1 VKVTER
7 NHWKFPPTQDIKCAQ
22 PDTGTKTKR
31 GKKAADEWLTMDA
44 KKHVWIVT
52 LSLLCVLCAAVVVIA
67 AQNAPQNPPQENS
80 AAPPADAQDPRYRL
94 NVNVELVNVVATV
107 LDDQGKYMDG
117 LRLEDFQVFEDGE
130 EQKISFF
137 SHDLRVP
144 ISVGVLVDSS
154 GSMRHKLQQALS
166 TVREIALAL
175 SPQDEMFI
183 VSFNSDV
190 EVRRHFTTNMQDI
203 QRSLRDI
210 KAGGETAAYDAI
222 QVAMDEMKTA
232 KHNKKIL
239 LLVTDGFDTK
249 SHISSMQVEDILK
262 RSEVLVYAIGID
274 DDDEDPLVLRRTR
287 YHIYHYMLGRL
298 TSVSG
303 GRAFRLFTGRNYALN
318 SLAQVLLEE
327 LHQQYT
333 LSYYPTSLP
342 DKNVWRQVD
351 VKVRKPGSQI
361 RHRMGYYVNEAKSK
375 SSN

>member
-1 VKVTER
+1 MNAR
-7 NHWKFPPTQDIKCAQ
+7 Q
-22 PDTGTKTKR
+22 
-31 GKKAADEWLTMDA
+31 
-44 KKHVWIVT
+44 HVWIA
-52 LSLLCVLCAAVVVIA
+52 SFAFICVLCAGAVRIA
-67 AQNAPQNPPQENS
+67 AQEPPQQNAPETP
-80 AAPPADAQDPRYRL
+80 PPADQAAPTDPQDPRYRL
-94 NVNVELVNVVATV
+94 NVNVELVNVTATV
-107 LDDQGKYMDG
+107 LDDQGKYIDG
-117 LRLEDFQVFEDGE
+117 LKLENFKVFEDGE

-144 ISVGVLVDSS
+144 ISVGVLIDSS
-154 GSMRHKLQQALS
+154 GSMRHKLQQALQ

-175 SPQDEMFI
+175 SPQDEMF
-183 VSFNSDV
+183 VVQFASDV
-190 EVRRHFTTNMQDI
+190 EMRRHFTSNMQDV
-203 QRSLRDI
+203 QKSLRDI

-222 QVAMDEMKTA
+222 QVGMDEMKTA
-232 KHNKKIL
+232 KNNKKIL

-249 SHISSMQVEDILK
+249 SHINSAQVEDILK

-274 DDDEDPLVLRRTR
+274 DDDDDPLVLRRTR

-333 LSYYPTSLP
+333 LSYYPSSLP
-342 DKNVWRQVD
+342 DKNAWRQVD
-351 VKVRKPGSQI
+351 VKVNKPGSQI
-361 RHRMGYYVNEAKSK
+361 RHRTGYYVNEAKAAQK

>member
-1 VKVTER
+1 
-7 NHWKFPPTQDIKCAQ
+7 
-22 PDTGTKTKR
+22 
-31 GKKAADEWLTMDA
+31 MS
-44 KKHVWIVT
+44 
-52 LSLLCVLCAAVVVIA
+52 SLLRPRTCLALLLLFPGAPLAAQTEVAEETFTDEIEVSLVNLEVVVTDRKGK
-67 AQNAPQNPPQENS
+67 S
-80 AAPPADAQDPRYRL
+80 
-94 NVNVELVNVVATV
+94 VSG
-107 LDDQGKYMDG
+107 LD
-117 LRLEDFQVFEDGE
+117 REDFQVFEDGS

-144 ISVGVLVDSS
+144 ISVGVLIDNS
-154 GSMRHKLQQALS
+154 GSMRHKLQQALQ

-175 SPQDEMFI
+175 SPQDEMFV

-190 EVRRHFTTNMQDI
+190 ELRRRFTTNMQEI

-210 KAGGETAAYDAI
+210 KSGGETAAYDAI
-222 QVAMDEMKTA
+222 QVAMEEMKTA
-232 KHNKKIL
+232 KHNKKIM

-249 SHISSMQVEDILK
+249 SRINSTQVEDILK

-274 DDDEDPLVLRRTR
+274 DDDDDPLALRRTR

-298 TSVSG
+298 TSISG

-318 SLAQVLLEE
+318 SLATVLLEE

-333 LSYYPTSLP
+333 LSYYPTSVP

-351 VKVRKPGSQI
+351 VKVKKSGSQI

>member
-1 VKVTER
+1 
-7 NHWKFPPTQDIKCAQ
+7 
-22 PDTGTKTKR
+22 
-31 GKKAADEWLTMDA
+31 
-44 KKHVWIVT
+44 
-52 LSLLCVLCAAVVVIA
+52 
-67 AQNAPQNPPQENS
+67 
-80 AAPPADAQDPRYRL
+80 
-94 NVNVELVNVVATV
+94 VELVNVTATV
-107 LDDQGKYMDG
+107 LDEQGKYMDG
-117 LRLEDFQVFEDGE
+117 LKLEDFKVFEDGQ

-144 ISVGVLVDSS
+144 ISVGVLIDSS
-154 GSMRHKLQQALS
+154 GSMRHKLQQALQ

-175 SPQDEMFI
+175 SPQDEMFV

-190 EVRRHFTTNMQDI
+190 DMRQRFTTNMQQV
-203 QRSLRDI
+203 QRSMRDI
-210 KAGGETAAYDAI
+210 KSGGETAAYDAVQI
-222 QVAMDEMKTA
+222 GMEEMKNA

-249 SHISSMQVEDILK
+249 SHINATQVEDILK
-262 RSEVLVYAIGID
+262 RTEVLVYAIGID

-333 LSYYPTSLP
+333 LSYYPTSVP
-342 DKNVWRQVD
+342 DKNVWHQVE
-351 VKVRKPGSQI
+351 VKVNRPGSQI
-361 RHRMGYYVNEAKSK
+361 RHRTGYYATEAKAK

>member
-1 VKVTER
+1 MNR
-7 NHWKFPPTQDIKCAQ
+7 
-22 PDTGTKTKR
+22 R
-31 GKKAADEWLTMDA
+31 
-44 KKHVWIVT
+44 KHVWIT
-52 LSLLCVLCAAVVVIA
+52 TISLFIALCAGTAVML
-67 AQNAPQNPPQENS
+67 AQDPPPPAPPSPPQENTQ
-80 AAPPADAQDPRYRL
+80 ATPPPADPSQDPRYRL

-107 LDDQGKYMDG
+107 LDEQGKYLDG

-144 ISVGVLVDSS
+144 ISVGVLIDNS
-154 GSMRHKLQQALS
+154 GSMRHKLQQALQ

-175 SPQDEMFI
+175 SPQDEMFV

-190 EVRRHFTTNMQDI
+190 DMRRRFTTNMQDV

-222 QVAMDEMKTA
+222 QAGMEEMKSA

-249 SHISSMQVEDILK
+249 SRINSNQVEDILK

-274 DDDEDPLVLRRTR
+274 DDDEDPLALRRTR

-298 TSVSG
+298 TSISG

-333 LSYYPTSLP
+333 LSYYPTSVP

-351 VKVRKPGSQI
+351 VKVRKNGSQI
-361 RHRMGYYVNEAKSK
+361 RHRMGYYVNEAKAK

>member
-1 VKVTER
+1 MNVR
-7 NHWKFPPTQDIKCAQ
+7 
-22 PDTGTKTKR
+22 
-31 GKKAADEWLTMDA
+31 
-44 KKHVWIVT
+44 KHVWIAT
-52 LSLLCVLCAAVVVIA
+52 IGLLCVVCAGAVVIA
-67 AQNAPQNPPQENS
+67 AQDPQPPVQS
-80 AAPPADAQDPRYRL
+80 ITPPSTPPANASQDDPRYRL
-94 NVNVELVNVVATV
+94 NVNVELVNVTATV
-107 LDDQGKYMDG
+107 LDDQGKYLDG
-117 LRLEDFQVFEDGE
+117 LRQDDFQVYEDGT

-144 ISVGVLVDSS
+144 ISVGVLIDSS
-154 GSMRHKLQQALS
+154 GSMRHKLQQALQ

-175 SPQDEMFI
+175 SPQDEMFV
-183 VSFNSDV
+183 VSFNNDV
-190 EVRRHFTTNMQDI
+190 EIRKRFTTNMQEI
-203 QRSLRDI
+203 QRTLRDI

-222 QVAMDEMKTA
+222 QVGMNEMKTA

-249 SHISSMQVEDILK
+249 SHIGSAQVEDILK

-274 DDDEDPLVLRRTR
+274 DDDNDPLVLRRTR

-298 TSVSG
+298 TNVSG

-333 LSYYPTSLP
+333 LGYYPTSIP
-342 DKNVWRQVD
+342 DKTTWRQVD
-351 VKVRKPGSQI
+351 VKVKKTGSQI
-361 RHRMGYYVNEAKSK
+361 RHRTGYYVNEAKAK

>member
-1 VKVTER
+1 MNGR
-7 NHWKFPPTQDIKCAQ
+7 Q
-22 PDTGTKTKR
+22 
-31 GKKAADEWLTMDA
+31 
-44 KKHVWIVT
+44 HVWIT
-52 LSLLCVLCAAVVVIA
+52 TISLFIALCAGTAVILAQDPPPA
-67 AQNAPQNPPQENS
+67 APPQENTQ
-80 AAPPADAQDPRYRL
+80 ATPPPADPTQDPRYRL

-107 LDDQGKYMDG
+107 LDEQGKYLDG

-144 ISVGVLVDSS
+144 ISVGVLIDNS
-154 GSMRHKLQQALS
+154 GSMRHKLQQALQ

-175 SPQDEMFI
+175 SPQDEMFV

-190 EVRRHFTTNMQDI
+190 DMRRRFTTNMQDV

-222 QVAMDEMKTA
+222 QAGMEEMKSA

-249 SHISSMQVEDILK
+249 SRINSVQVEDILK

-274 DDDEDPLVLRRTR
+274 DDDEDPLALRRTR

-298 TSVSG
+298 TSISG

-333 LSYYPTSLP
+333 LSYYPTSVP

-351 VKVRKPGSQI
+351 VKVKKNGSQI
-361 RHRMGYYVNEAKSK
+361 RHRMGYYVNEAKAK

>member
-1 VKVTER
+1 MTIVAQQ
-7 NHWKFPPTQDIKCAQ
+7 NQQPPAQ
-22 PDTGTKTKR
+22 EP
-31 GKKAADEWLTMDA
+31 
-44 KKHVWIVT
+44 
-52 LSLLCVLCAAVVVIA
+52 
-67 AQNAPQNPPQENS
+67 
-80 AAPPADAQDPRYRL
+80 AAPAQQPPDAPGDPSQDPRYRL

-107 LDDQGKYMDG
+107 LDEQGRYLEG
-117 LRLEDFQVFEDGE
+117 LTLADFQVFEDGQ

-144 ISVGVLVDSS
+144 ISVGVLVDNS
-154 GSMRHKLQQALS
+154 GSMRHKLQQALT

-175 SPQDEMFI
+175 SPQDEMFV

-190 EVRRHFTTNMQDI
+190 DVRHRFTTNMQNI
-203 QRSLRDI
+203 QRSLRDV

-222 QVAMDEMKTA
+222 QLAVEEMKTA

-249 SHISSMQVEDILK
+249 SRINATQVEDILK

-274 DDDEDPLVLRRTR
+274 DDDEDPLALRRTR

-298 TSVSG
+298 TSISG

-333 LSYYPTSLP
+333 LSYYPTSVP
-342 DKNVWRQVD
+342 DRNVWRQVD
-351 VKVRKPGSQI
+351 VKVRKSGSQI
-361 RHRMGYYVNEAKSK
+361 RHRMGYYVNEAKTK
-375 SSN
+375 ASN

>member
-1 VKVTER
+1 MPQSRSKISAR
-7 NHWKFPPTQDIKCAQ
+7 QQ
-22 PDTGTKTKR
+22 
-31 GKKAADEWLTMDA
+31 AADEWLTMNA
-44 KKHVWIVT
+44 QKHVWIAT
-52 LSLLCVLCAAVVVIA
+52 IGILCVLCAGVVAAA
-67 AQNAPQNPPQENS
+67 AQDPQQAAPQVNAPPPV
-80 AAPPADAQDPRYRL
+80 APPDPTQDPRYRL
-94 NVNVELVNVVATV
+94 NVNVELVNVTATV
-107 LDDQGKYMDG
+107 LDDQGKYLDG
-117 LRLEDFQVFEDGE
+117 LKLDDFQVFEDGE

-144 ISVGVLVDSS
+144 ISVGVLIDSS
-154 GSMRHKLQQALS
+154 GSMRHKLQQALQ

-175 SPQDEMFI
+175 SPQDEMFVI
-183 VSFNSDV
+183 SFNSDV
-190 EVRRHFTTNMQDI
+190 EMRQRFTTNMQQV
-203 QRSLRDI
+203 QRTLRDI

-222 QVAMDEMKTA
+222 QLGMEEMKTA

-239 LLVTDGFDTK
+239 LMVTDGFDTK
-249 SHISSMQVEDILK
+249 SHINSTQVEDILK

-274 DDDEDPLVLRRTR
+274 DDDDDPLVLRRTR

-342 DKNVWRQVD
+342 DKNTWRQVD
-351 VKVRKPGSQI
+351 VKVKKVGSQI
-361 RHRMGYYVNEAKSK
+361 RHRTGYYVNQAVPK